1 VRKGLHLGNP
11 SLNTGLW
18 LLKSPVSCHVWLPHA
33 AELMQPAVLTCKP
46 GRSPMLDLGSRLIPC
61 DATFSPSAVVSPVV
75 HGITEQ
81 NLPFTMV
88 DVSGEDH
95 GPMPGMGGQELHA
108 SYCLVGAHVTGTDL
122 RFSRIRFATTLLASF
137 IGASPFVVDDGQLA
151 RQDLSDLY
159 FELEAGTI
167 SFGFETELGGWGG
180 QARPWIE
187 MRITEPLS
195 LREWIDTWV
204 QPLNRL
210 VTFATG
216 KASDL
221 VYLVRLEPAQHGD
234 HSHDAECAVLGSG
247 LSGDVDSI
255 RAERS
260 HRFGESWITAQ
271 DVGTV
276 WPSWTAVLASLEVA
290 IELYLETV
298 IRRGEL
304 SARHRFLNLV
314 QAAESVHSAKHRETK
329 IPEADYRKQLADAK
343 VALTASA
350 IAKPEKEFLRG
361 HLVPGVGNGVRLDE
375 RLNDLRAR
383 LHEHFQPTTER
394 PPWLPQDRDGK
405 TWGEVTAHA
414 RNLVSHGRSD
424 VPNDWLRSASDTL
437 ALIVENEILDSL
449 GLDAETCHALLHR
462 RN

>member
-1 VRKGLHLGNP
+1 MRKGLHLGNP
-11 SLNTGLW
+11 SLESALW
-18 LLKSPVSCHVWLPHA
+18 LLKSPVSCHVWLPDA
-33 AELMQPAVLTCKP
+33 TESIQPAVLTCKP
-46 GRSPMLDLGSRLIPC
+46 RCTPLLDVGSRLIPC
-61 DATFSPSAVVSPVV
+61 DATFWPSAVLSPVV

-122 RFSRIRFATTLLASF
+122 MFSRIRFATTELASF
-137 IGASPFVVDDGQLA
+137 IGRSPFVGTGGQLA
-151 RQDLSDLY
+151 RQDLSDLT

-167 SFGFETELGGWGG
+167 AFGFETELGGWGG

-187 MRITEPLS
+187 IGIAEPLS
-195 LREWIDTWV
+195 FIEWIDRWV
-204 QPLNRL
+204 QPFNRL
-210 VTFATG
+210 VTFAAG
-216 KASDL
+216 KASDI
-221 VYLVRLEPAQHGD
+221 VYLVRLESAKHGD

-247 LSGDVDSI
+247 LSGDLDSI
-255 RAERS
+255 RVERS
-260 HRFGESWITAQ
+260 HRSGESWITAQ
-271 DVGTV
+271 DVGAV
-276 WPSWTAVLASLEVA
+276 WPSWTAVLAGLEVA

-298 IRRGEL
+298 IRRGQL

-329 IPEADYRKQLADAK
+329 IPDADYRRQLADARA
-343 VALTASA
+343 ALTASS
-350 IAKPEKEFLRG
+350 IAKPQGQFLRD
-361 HLVPGVGNGVRLDE
+361 HLVPGFGNGVRLDE

-383 LHEHFQPTTER
+383 LHEHFQPATER
-394 PPWLPQDRDGK
+394 PSWLPQDREGK
-405 TWGEVTAHA
+405 SWGEVTAHA

-462 RN
+462 RH